1 MHVMNAG
8 GVVRKI
14 DSWGTKTLPQK
25 IKRNGPLHSVGE
37 WVELYCPFLS
47 CLTVC
52 TATGLC
58 TLMRVQG
65 HYGRLTV
72 SCAVTPVFYDGQC

>member
-1 MHVMNAG
+1 MHVMNSG

-14 DSWGTKTLPQK
+14 GSWGSRTLPQRM
-25 IKRNGPLHSVGE
+25 KRNGPLHSVGE
-37 WVELYCPFLS
+37 WVFYCPFLS

-52 TATGLC
+52 AVTGLC

-65 HYGRLTV
+65 HYGR
-72 SCAVTPVFYDGQC
+72 